1 MKVSER
7 LYRFSNKALTHLDV
21 FLHTLKVKT
30 DCLLVKVP
38 ISLDFDTDR
47 LSQGNVVTPSGVGQV
62 DDLRARIKAGEE
74 AGSNSEGACTR
85 NGLRCSDLI
94 KLI

>member
-1 MKVSER
+1 MKAS
-7 LYRFSNKALTHLDV
+7 THFDV

-62 DDLRARIKAGEE
+62 DDLGASVKAGEE
-74 AGSNSEGACTR
+74 AGSNSEGTCAR
-85 NGLRCSDLI
+85 NGLRGSDLI